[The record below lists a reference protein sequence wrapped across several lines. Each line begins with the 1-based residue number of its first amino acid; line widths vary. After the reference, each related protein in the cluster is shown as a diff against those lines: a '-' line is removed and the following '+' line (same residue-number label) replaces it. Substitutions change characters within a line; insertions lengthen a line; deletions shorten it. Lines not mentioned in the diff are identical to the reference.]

1 MRAWALALLVAAAA
15 VHADDAALQRA
26 FVQGMQAQE
35 AGDLA
40 RAEQIFREMLLVT
53 QSARVKLELARTL
66 FAEAKYAEAKTL
78 FKEVSLRSE
87 TPWRVRDNIALFVRE
102 IEERTG
108 YLKFGVTV
116 VSDSNPGNL
125 ARQKEFSIGDL
136 QVTPVD
142 APKRLTGLR
151 YSAQGWKPFEPVG
164 GAGYL
169 TASYVDYPTEEFDR
183 LTVDAGFAKNLVAS
197 GRVRG
202 KAGLEFGTADGHSL
216 YQFPYLGFD
225 AVLAQSETSRLA
237 GELKFGKVGGQHVMF
252 ETSYLRRSPGF
263 EINDLGFLRRAD
275 QVSWN
280 TWAGYFDRK
289 QTKYYNRF
297 QLNNNWWQ
305 YWTTDGLAL
314 EAAYNTNMH
323 VTLKNNWGVHGGGTI
338 GQLGKTYDDRAARG
352 GPALRQDSYIAPWAF
367 IAGDDRKA
375 LVPFMSVNYFRG
387 EGGRNYSW
395 NLSPEVNYKVLGRFS
410 SGLSL
415 NWSHNVTDNQFYG
428 RFTDAEGQHYTFAHL
443 DQHTTSLTTR
453 RSPCSPRTCASCCSP
468 RPSGR
473 SRCSASI
480 RACARAASWRS
491 SM

>member
-78 FKEVSLRSE
+78 FKEVSLQSE

-197 GRVRG
+197 GRMRG

-237 GELKFGKVGGQHVMF
+237 GELKFGKVRFSDFDYLDATYRSGAL
-252 ETSYLRRSPGF
+252 SLRRELTPSLSGTLRAAVEGSRAVQQPYTYYGWDLAPGLSAF
-263 EINDLGFLRRAD
+263 WPETTFLVGASLSFGRRKYAEADPLFGLRRD
-275 QVSWN
+275 DEKTRV
-280 TWAGYFDRK
+280 
-289 QTKYYNRF
+289 
-297 QLNNNWWQ
+297 
-305 YWTTDGLAL
+305 
-314 EAAYNTNMH
+314 E
-323 VTLKNNWGVHGGGTI
+323 VTLGNKKW
-338 GQLGKTYDDRAARG
+338 RWR
-352 GPALRQDSYIAPWAF
+352 DSYVV
-367 IAGDDRKA
+367 
-375 LVPFMSVNYFRG
+375 LVASLEENRSNIGFFHY
-387 EGGRNYSW
+387 EKT
-395 NLSPEVNYKVLGRFS
+395 NLSVVIE
-410 SGLSL
+410 
-415 NWSHNVTDNQFYG
+415 
-428 RFTDAEGQHYTFAHL
+428 
-443 DQHTTSLTTR
+443 
-453 RSPCSPRTCASCCSP
+453 
-468 RPSGR
+468 
-473 SRCSASI
+473 
-480 RACARAASWRS
+480 
-491 SM
+491 

>member
-237 GELKFGKVGGQHVMF
+237 GELKFGKVLFSDFDYLDATYRSGAL
-252 ETSYLRRSPGF
+252 SLRRELTPSLSGTLRAAVEGSRAVQQPYTYYGWDLAPGLSAF
-263 EINDLGFLRRAD
+263 WPETTFLVGASLSFGRRKYAEADPLFGLRRD
-275 QVSWN
+275 DEKTRV
-280 TWAGYFDRK
+280 
-289 QTKYYNRF
+289 
-297 QLNNNWWQ
+297 
-305 YWTTDGLAL
+305 
-314 EAAYNTNMH
+314 E
-323 VTLKNNWGVHGGGTI
+323 VTLGNKKW
-338 GQLGKTYDDRAARG
+338 RWR
-352 GPALRQDSYIAPWAF
+352 DSYVV
-367 IAGDDRKA
+367 
-375 LVPFMSVNYFRG
+375 LVASLEENRSNIGFFHY
-387 EGGRNYSW
+387 EKT
-395 NLSPEVNYKVLGRFS
+395 NLSVVIE
-410 SGLSL
+410 
-415 NWSHNVTDNQFYG
+415 
-428 RFTDAEGQHYTFAHL
+428 
-443 DQHTTSLTTR
+443 
-453 RSPCSPRTCASCCSP
+453 
-468 RPSGR
+468 
-473 SRCSASI
+473 
-480 RACARAASWRS
+480 
-491 SM
+491 

>member
-125 ARQKEFSIGDL
+125 ARQKGFSIGDL

-237 GELKFGKVGGQHVMF
+237 GELKFGKVRFSDFDYLDATYRSGAL
-252 ETSYLRRSPGF
+252 SLRRELTPSLSGTLRAAVEGSRAVQQPYTYYGWDLAPGLSAF
-263 EINDLGFLRRAD
+263 WPETTFLVGASLSFGRRKYAEADPLFGLRRD
-275 QVSWN
+275 DEKTRV
-280 TWAGYFDRK
+280 
-289 QTKYYNRF
+289 
-297 QLNNNWWQ
+297 
-305 YWTTDGLAL
+305 
-314 EAAYNTNMH
+314 E
-323 VTLKNNWGVHGGGTI
+323 VTLGNKKW
-338 GQLGKTYDDRAARG
+338 RWR
-352 GPALRQDSYIAPWAF
+352 DSYVV
-367 IAGDDRKA
+367 
-375 LVPFMSVNYFRG
+375 LVASLEENRSNIGFFHY
-387 EGGRNYSW
+387 EKT
-395 NLSPEVNYKVLGRFS
+395 NLSVVIE
-410 SGLSL
+410 
-415 NWSHNVTDNQFYG
+415 
-428 RFTDAEGQHYTFAHL
+428 
-443 DQHTTSLTTR
+443 
-453 RSPCSPRTCASCCSP
+453 
-468 RPSGR
+468 
-473 SRCSASI
+473 
-480 RACARAASWRS
+480 
-491 SM
+491 

>member
-78 FKEVSLRSE
+78 FKEVSLQSE

-183 LTVDAGFAKNLVAS
+183 LTVDAGLAKNLVAS

-237 GELKFGKVGGQHVMF
+237 GELKFGKVRFSDFDYLDATYRSGAL
-252 ETSYLRRSPGF
+252 SLRRELTPSLSGTLRAAVEGSRAVQQPYTYYGWDLAPGLSAF
-263 EINDLGFLRRAD
+263 WPETTFLVGASLSFGRRKYAEADPLFGLRRD
-275 QVSWN
+275 DEKTRV
-280 TWAGYFDRK
+280 
-289 QTKYYNRF
+289 
-297 QLNNNWWQ
+297 
-305 YWTTDGLAL
+305 
-314 EAAYNTNMH
+314 E
-323 VTLKNNWGVHGGGTI
+323 VTLGNKKW
-338 GQLGKTYDDRAARG
+338 RWR
-352 GPALRQDSYIAPWAF
+352 DSYVV
-367 IAGDDRKA
+367 
-375 LVPFMSVNYFRG
+375 LVASLEENRSNIGFFHY
-387 EGGRNYSW
+387 EKT
-395 NLSPEVNYKVLGRFS
+395 NLSVVIE
-410 SGLSL
+410 
-415 NWSHNVTDNQFYG
+415 
-428 RFTDAEGQHYTFAHL
+428 
-443 DQHTTSLTTR
+443 
-453 RSPCSPRTCASCCSP
+453 
-468 RPSGR
+468 
-473 SRCSASI
+473 
-480 RACARAASWRS
+480 
-491 SM
+491 

>member
-78 FKEVSLRSE
+78 FKEVSLQSE

-197 GRVRG
+197 GRMRG

-237 GELKFGKVGGQHVMF
+237 GELKFGKVLFSDFDYLDATYRSGAL
-252 ETSYLRRSPGF
+252 SLRRELTPSLSGTLRAAVEGSRAVQQPYTYYGWDLAPGLSAF
-263 EINDLGFLRRAD
+263 WPETTFLVGASLSFGRRKYAEADPLFGLRRD
-275 QVSWN
+275 DEKTRV
-280 TWAGYFDRK
+280 
-289 QTKYYNRF
+289 
-297 QLNNNWWQ
+297 
-305 YWTTDGLAL
+305 
-314 EAAYNTNMH
+314 E
-323 VTLKNNWGVHGGGTI
+323 VTLGNKKW
-338 GQLGKTYDDRAARG
+338 RWR
-352 GPALRQDSYIAPWAF
+352 DSYVV
-367 IAGDDRKA
+367 
-375 LVPFMSVNYFRG
+375 LVASLEENRSNIGFFHY
-387 EGGRNYSW
+387 EKT
-395 NLSPEVNYKVLGRFS
+395 NLSVVIE
-410 SGLSL
+410 
-415 NWSHNVTDNQFYG
+415 
-428 RFTDAEGQHYTFAHL
+428 
-443 DQHTTSLTTR
+443 
-453 RSPCSPRTCASCCSP
+453 
-468 RPSGR
+468 
-473 SRCSASI
+473 
-480 RACARAASWRS
+480 
-491 SM
+491 